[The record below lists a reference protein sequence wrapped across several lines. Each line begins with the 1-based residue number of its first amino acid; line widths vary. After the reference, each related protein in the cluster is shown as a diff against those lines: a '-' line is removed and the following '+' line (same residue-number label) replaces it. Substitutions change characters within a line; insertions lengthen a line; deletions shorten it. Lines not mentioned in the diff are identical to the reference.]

1 MPSSVASPGR
11 RLTLMTRQVFVHDAP
26 DRCIVGTVG
35 EPGQRI
41 FFLQVRSGSR
51 INTLVLEKEQAQILA
66 ERIDGLLDE
75 MVGSDS
81 PAAARDDGPLDSP
94 IEEDFR
100 VAALGLGWNSE
111 TGRLIIEAHAPGADD
126 TDVPDLE
133 NDDEGPDTVR
143 IRLSADQGRAFAQ
156 RAQAVVAAGRPPCPF
171 CHLPLDP
178 SGHICPRANG
188 YRR

>member
-1 MPSSVASPGR
+1 MS
-11 RLTLMTRQVFVHDAP
+11 RQVYVHDEP
-26 DRCIVGTVG
+26 QRCVVGTVG
-35 EPGQRI
+35 EPGQRT

-51 INTLVLEKEQAQILA
+51 INSVVLEKEQARILA
-66 ERIDGLLDE
+66 ERLDGLLDE
-75 MVGSDS
+75 MIGPGEPGSG
-81 PAAARDDGPLDSP
+81 PGDDRPLDTP

-100 VAALGLGWNSE
+100 VGSLGLGWNAE
-111 TGRLIIEAHAPGADD
+111 TRRLIVEAHAVSEDD

-133 NDDEGPDTVR
+133 SDDDGPDTVR
-143 IRLSADQGRAFAQ
+143 IRLSPVQGREFA
-156 RAQAVVAAGRPPCPF
+156 RRTLAVVAAGRPPCPF